1 MIQTFTGVLRC
12 SNTTTTAQQHRQVAQ
27 QYGNAINPPKDTY
40 DKCQPHFEGA
50 SNGEERILE
59 KLKAEKEAALR
70 EKYRKRDERVKELL
84 PQIEQMERINPENG
98 RKITAI
104 DVLRLVVEVVHRG
117 TTNADQEHAFE
128 TALKIATSHVENR
141 LSPQQ
146 KTLWPFF
153 NFKKPASVPVGKAFN
168 LETIFDKTDIPF
180 FRQLVAELEMLDLLK
195 LVGESGRMYL
205 TDTGRALLDYRR
217 TPAAQASSSKEQSES
232 INPEEVSL
240 KLKSQSDAER
250 LLIDLAD

>member
-1 MIQTFTGVLRC
+1 MIQTFTNVLPR
-12 SNTTTTAQQHRQVAQ
+12 SKTTATTRQYQQVAQ
-27 QYGNAINPPKDTY
+27 QYGSTTKPTKDTY
-40 DKCQPHFEGA
+40 DKHQPHFAGDANEQAG
-50 SNGEERILE
+50 ILE
-59 KLKAEKEAALR
+59 KLKAEKVAALR

-141 LSPQQ
+141 LSPQK

-205 TDTGRALLDYRR
+205 TDTGRALLDY
-217 TPAAQASSSKEQSES
+217 QASSSKEQSES